1 LGEIFK
7 RERPKERMAFTG
19 ERMTADIGGQV
30 EIEHLHRYFLARQF
44 CRGKDVLDIAS
55 GEGYGSAIM
64 AQAAKTVIGVDI
76 DPISVE
82 FGAANFVKPN
92 LSFKVGSA
100 IAIPCADHSL
110 DVVVSFET
118 LEHIYEHDAF
128 MTEIKRVLRPGGL
141 LIISTPDSD
150 YYSHPSQPLNEYH
163 VRELTRLQFS
173 TLLTASFKTH
183 ALLAQRPILGSVV
196 LPDAVDPPLSPTT
209 FERRQDEMV
218 EAAGGVLRPL
228 YWIAF
233 ASDAPLP
240 PLSTSLYFHTVDID
254 GIERR
259 ARAAE
264 HSADRLRSELDS
276 VGISLAAERK
286 LLADERIIAQTERDR
301 LEALN
306 KSMQADHGA
315 ERDRLEALNKSM
327 QADHGAER
335 DRLEALSK
343 KMQADHDAE
352 RQRVAAAHEA
362 ERQLAAA
369 AHDAERELAA
379 AALRQAEDQ
388 YAAIHASLANTQGQ
402 LDDAQ
407 ATLRRAQSEQ
417 AQTAARLQRAEVDLS
432 AAHERINDLNAQ
444 YWAMARS
451 TSWRLTS
458 PLRLIGYVA
467 KGRWDVVRSGLIARG
482 HRLPR
487 PIRQLLGA
495 PEQPVSANANVP
507 QPAPAFVEPK
517 QDLAAWARTI
527 ILPTSP
533 TPTVSVVI
541 PTYGKVDYTLRC
553 LESIA
558 RHAPKTPFEV
568 IVAEDASGDPDIG
581 QLAHVSGIRFLQNE
595 TNLGFLRSCNAAA
608 KEARGKRLLLLNN
621 DTEVREHWL
630 DELNDLLN
638 RRPDAG
644 MVGSKL
650 IYPDGRLQEAGA
662 IVWRDGSAWNYGR
675 LSDPNAEQFN
685 YVREADYC
693 SAASVLI
700 DKALWDELGGFDERY
715 APAYCEDSDF
725 AFQVRAAGRQVLY
738 CPTSEVIHYEG
749 VSHGT
754 DTGAGVK
761 AYQVANQS
769 KFFHRW
775 REVLERD
782 HFSNGENVTRARDKA
797 KNKPI
802 ALVIDHYVPQPD
814 RDAGSRTIRLFLD
827 HLLALG
833 YVVKFWPENGARD
846 DIYTPPLQAL
856 GIECIHNAGPLD
868 KWLASEGSAIDLVLS
883 SRPDVTLEALPA
895 LRRHTIAPILY
906 YGHDLHADRLDREA
920 EVKDD
925 DNLRRQ
931 AARMRAREME
941 VWRAVDLVLYP
952 TEEEVH
958 RVRALSPT
966 VAARAVTAYAFD
978 KFAADRD
985 PPGRDQVIFVA
996 GFAHPPNED
1005 AAVWLTE
1012 AIWPLVRAQRPKARL
1027 ALIGSNPTAKVKAL
1041 AAADIDVT
1049 GFVSD
1054 AELARRYSEAAVAV
1068 VPLRYGAGIKS
1079 KVVEALTEGVPLV
1092 TTTTGA
1098 QGLPNLDQNA
1108 AVTDAP
1114 EALAEAIVRLLED
1127 PAAWL
1132 TASRAG
1138 SAFAKQLF
1146 SRDQARKQFL
1156 ELIRQVRDRQAA
1168 A

>member
-1 LGEIFK
+1 MGEIFK

-55 GEGYGSAIM
+55 GEGYGAAIM

-82 FGAANFVKPN
+82 FGTANFVKPN

-173 TLLTASFKTH
+173 TLLTQSFKAH

-254 GIERR
+254 GMERR

-301 LEALN
+301 LETLN
-306 KSMQADHGA
+306 RSRQTD
-315 ERDRLEALNKSM
+315 
-327 QADHGAER
+327 Q
-335 DRLEALSK
+335 
-343 KMQADHDAE
+343 DAE
-352 RQRVAAAHEA
+352 RQR
-362 ERQLAAA
+362 
-369 AHDAERELAA
+369 AA

-388 YAAIHASLANTQGQ
+388 QAAIQASLANTQGQ
-402 LDDAQ
+402 LADAH
-407 ATLRRAQSEQ
+407 AALRRVQSEQ
-417 AQTAARLQRAEVDLS
+417 AQTAARLQRAEEDLS
-432 AAHERINDLNAQ
+432 AAHERVNGLNAQ

-458 PLRLIGYVA
+458 PLRMIGYVA
-467 KGRWDVVRSGLIARG
+467 KGRWDIVRSGLIARG

-487 PIRQLLGA
+487 PILLLLGA
-495 PEQPVSANANVP
+495 PDESARVGANIL
-507 QPAPAFVEPK
+507 QPAPALIEPK
-517 QDLAAWARTI
+517 QDLAAWARAI
-527 ILPTSP
+527 SLPTSSEP
-533 TPTVSVVI
+533 CVSVLI

-568 IVAEDASGDPDIG
+568 ILAEDASGDPDIG
-581 QLAHVSGIRFLQNE
+581 QLAHVSGIRLLQNE

-608 KEARGKRLLLLNN
+608 KAARGKRLLLLNN
-621 DTEVREHWL
+621 DTEVKEHWL

-644 MVGSKL
+644 MAGSKL

-662 IVWRDGSAWNYGR
+662 IVWRDGSAWNFGR

-782 HFSNGENVTRARDKA
+782 HFPNGENVTRARDRA

-868 KWLASEGSAIDLVLS
+868 KWLASEGGAIDLVLS

-895 LRRHTIAPILY
+895 LRRHTKAPILY

-941 VWRAVDLVLYP
+941 VWRSVDLVLYP
-952 TEEEVH
+952 TEEEVQ

-978 KFAADRD
+978 QFAADRD

-1012 AIWPLVRAQRPKARL
+1012 AIWPHVRAQRPKARL
-1027 ALIGSNPTAKVKAL
+1027 ALIGSNPTGKVKAL
-1041 AAADIDVT
+1041 AAADIEVT

-1079 KVVEALTEGVPLV
+1079 KVVEALVEGAPLV

-1098 QGLPNLDQNA
+1098 QGLPHLDQNA

-1114 EALAEAIVRLLED
+1114 EALAAAIVRLLED

-1132 TASRAG
+1132 AASRAG

-1146 SRDQARKQFL
+1146 SRDQARLQFL

>member
-1 LGEIFK
+1 VQVYSSSFKDYRFGLKRWTFLVSACFSRARAGQQSANTDGSNLEASVGEIFK
-7 RERPKERMAFTG
+7 RERPKDRMAFTG

-30 EIEHLHRYFLARQF
+30 EIEHLHRYFMARQF

-55 GEGYGSAIM
+55 GEGYGAAIM
-64 AQAAKTVIGVDI
+64 AQAARSVVGVDI
-76 DPISVE
+76 DPTSME
-82 FGAANFVKPN
+82 FAAANFVKPN

-100 IAIPCADHSL
+100 IAIPCADDSI

-118 LEHIYEHDAF
+118 LEHIYEHEAF

-163 VRELTRLQFS
+163 VRELTRRQF
-173 TLLTASFKTH
+173 TDLLASAFNAH
-183 ALLAQRPILGSVV
+183 MLLAQRPILGSVV
-196 LPDAVDPPLSPTT
+196 LPDAIDPPLAPSTL
-209 FERRQDEMV
+209 ERRQDEMI
-218 EAAGGVLRPL
+218 EASHGVLRPL

-240 PLSTSLYFHTVDID
+240 PISTSLYFHTVDID
-254 GIERR
+254 GMERR
-259 ARAAE
+259 AREAE
-264 HSADRLRSELDS
+264 QSADRLRRELDATH
-276 VGISLAAERK
+276 ISLAAERN
-286 LLADERIIAQTERDR
+286 R
-301 LEALN
+301 LEAVN
-306 KSMQADHGA
+306 KN
-315 ERDRLEALNKSM
+315 L
-327 QADHGAER
+327 
-335 DRLEALSK
+335 
-343 KMQADHDAE
+343 QADHDADRE
-352 RQRVAAAHEA
+352 R
-362 ERQLAAA
+362 AAA
-369 AHDAERELAA
+369 A
-379 AALRQAEDQ
+379 
-388 YAAIHASLANTQGQ
+388 
-402 LDDAQ
+402 
-407 ATLRRAQSEQ
+407 LRRAQSEQ
-417 AQTAARLQRAEVDLS
+417 AQMNARLQHAEEEIS
-432 AAHERINDLNAQ
+432 AAHERFNQLNGQFGAV
-444 YWAMARS
+444 ARS
-451 TSWRLTS
+451 TSWRLTA
-458 PLRLIGYVA
+458 PLRMIGYVA
-467 KGRWDVVRSGLIARG
+467 KGRWEVVRAGLIARG

-495 PEQPVSANANVP
+495 PEAASGASANAM
-507 QPAPAFVEPK
+507 QPAPALTEPK

-527 ILPTSP
+527 SLPSSAEP
-533 TPTVSVVI
+533 SVSVII

-558 RHAPKTPFEV
+558 RRAPKTPFEV
-568 IVAEDASGDPDIG
+568 IVAEDASGDPDI
-581 QLAHVSGIRFLQNE
+581 QHLAHVNGIRLLKNE

-608 KEARGKRLLLLNN
+608 KAARGKRLLLLNN
-621 DTEVREHWL
+621 DTEVKEHWL
-630 DELNDLLN
+630 DELNDLLD

-644 MVGSKL
+644 MAGSKL
-650 IYPDGRLQEAGA
+650 IYPDGRLQEAGG

-675 LSDPNAEQFN
+675 LSDPTAEQFN

-700 DKALWDELGGFDERY
+700 DKALWDALGGFDDRY

-725 AFQVRAAGRQVLY
+725 AFQVRAAGRKVLY

-749 VSHGT
+749 ISHGT

-775 REVLERD
+775 RDVLERD
-782 HFSNGENVTRARDKA
+782 HFPNGENITRARDKA

-833 YVVKFWPENGARD
+833 YIVKLWPENGARD
-846 DIYTPPLQAL
+846 ETYTPPLQAL
-856 GIECIHNAGPLD
+856 GIECIYNAGPFD
-868 KWLASEGSAIDLVLS
+868 KWLASEGGAIDLVLS

-895 LRRHTIAPILY
+895 LRRHTTAPILY
-906 YGHDLHADRLDREA
+906 YGHDLHADRLEREA

-925 DNLRRQ
+925 ETLRRQ
-931 AARMRAREME
+931 ATRMRMREME
-941 VWRAVDLVLYP
+941 VWRSVDLVLYP
-952 TEEEVH
+952 TEEEAQ
-958 RVRALSPT
+958 RVRALSPS

-978 KFAADRD
+978 QFAADRD
-985 PPGRDQVIFVA
+985 PPSREQVIFVA

-1005 AAVWLTE
+1005 AALWLTE
-1012 AIWPLVRAQRPKARL
+1012 KIWPLVRAQRPKARL
-1027 ALIGSNPTAKVKAL
+1027 AMIGSNPTAKVKAL
-1041 AAADIDVT
+1041 AAADIEVT

-1079 KVVEALTEGVPLV
+1079 KVVEALAEGVPLV

-1114 EALAEAIVRLLED
+1114 EALAAAIVRLLED
-1127 PAAWL
+1127 PTAWL
-1132 TASRAG
+1132 TASRTG
-1138 SAFAKQLF
+1138 SAFAKNLF
-1146 SRDQARKQFL
+1146 SRDQARAQFL